1 MLMERYHKA
10 IDELFAKVRETQT
23 ENISKAADMIIEAV
37 TNGKKVR
44 ILEIC
49 HSMEMDSI
57 NRGGGLIFYRKYQP
71 NEIDTLQEGDIL
83 IVSSVS
89 GRTKHVVDL
98 AWEAAQKGVKVIA
111 FMSMAYATQVDP
123 VHESGKKLYEF
134 VSLVLDNCAPVAE
147 GMIPVE
153 GLEAPFAAASGMAS
167 NYIMWSMSSLIVER
181 MIAMGSTPGVYK
193 SHNFADGPQYN
204 VELENHFKEFGW

>member
-44 ILEIC
+44 IHGIC

-57 NRGGGLIFYRKYQP
+57 NRGGGLVFYRKYQP
-71 NEIDTLQEGDIL
+71 DEIETMQEGDVL

-89 GRTKHVVDL
+89 GRTKSVVDL
-98 AWEAAQKGVKVIA
+98 AWNAIQKGIKVIA
-111 FMSMAYATQVDP
+111 FISMAYATQVDP
-123 VHESGKKLYEF
+123 VHESGQKLYEF

-147 GMIPVE
+147 GMLPVE

-193 SHNFADGPQYN
+193 TRKAWYMMADAQIPSAS
-204 VELENHFKEFGW
+204 